1 MASNIAAIPCPPNAQ
16 RDQRILAA
24 GATQFLEHPHQQQAA
39 RRGNRV
45 TQRDATAIRVG
56 ALHEQVQL
64 PNHRQGLGGKR
75 LIQFNHIQVLV
86 RRVLLAIRDASEA
99 PSSKPLARSG
109 LDDSTIS

>member
-1 MASNIAAIPCPPNAQ
+1 MQSTS
-16 RDQRILAA
+16 RFSLS
-24 GATQFLEHPHQQQAA
+24 
-39 RRGNRV
+39 
-45 TQRDATAIRVG
+45 IRK
-56 ALHEQVQL
+56 LL
-64 PNHRQGLGGKR
+64 QGLGGKR